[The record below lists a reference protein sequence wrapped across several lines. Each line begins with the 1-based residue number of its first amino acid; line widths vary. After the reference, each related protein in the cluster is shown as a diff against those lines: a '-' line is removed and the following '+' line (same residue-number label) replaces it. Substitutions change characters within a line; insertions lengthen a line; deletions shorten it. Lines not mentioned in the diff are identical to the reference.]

1 MHKAFF
7 MLGRGLAAAALALFL
22 GAGAAGT
29 GGCSSGST
37 GGSEAGNPSRS
48 VVGSLEA
55 APGAALTVAKASVSS
70 QAACPADSVIAVDS
84 RKQEWEFPVEGD
96 CSFALELFYNK
107 AYSIRFRLGDIDVGS
122 MIFQNSPDRF
132 PSPVMEIAEE
142 IVGISLGKVVVDNGH
157 SQPENEPAAQ
167 NDADLD
173 NIPDFE
179 DADDDND
186 GILDIDEPDCDLDG
200 IIDDFDALNTDCIL
214 VSALPDNTVLEVL
227 PRNGSGVTAPE
238 DAVPLDRVI
247 QARFSCEVDAESIDG
262 ETFFVT
268 AKDAADSALQC
279 GFAISGEGTTATC
292 EPTGLVGDTTYQ
304 ATIRSLRCKDG
315 SAISETTWEWRTSA
329 VSEATLPS
337 DVPTTPVEKI
347 PE

>member
-1 MHKAFF
+1 MRRALPF
-7 MLGRGLAAAALALFL
+7 LGRGLAAAALAAFL
-22 GAGAAGT
+22 AASAAGT
-29 GGCSSGST
+29 GGCGSGIT

-55 APGAALTVAKASVSS
+55 PSGAALTLASASLS
-70 QAACPADSVIAVDS
+70 NQTSCPADMVIAVDS
-84 RKQEWEFPVEGD
+84 RKQEWDFPVASD

-132 PSPVMEIAEE
+132 PAPVMEIAEE
-142 IVGISLGKVVVDNGH
+142 SVGISLGTVVVDNGH
-157 SQPENEPAAQ
+157 SQPENEPSAQ

-173 NIPDFE
+173 GAPDFE
-179 DADDDND
+179 DTDDDND
-186 GILDIDEPDCDLDG
+186 GILDVDESDCDLDG
-200 IIDDFDALNTDCIL
+200 IIDDFDALNTECVL
-214 VSALPDNTVLEVL
+214 VSTLPDNTVLEVL
-227 PRNGSGVTAPE
+227 PRNGSGITTPE

-247 QARFSCEVDAESIDG
+247 QARFSCDVDGESVNA

-268 AKDAADSALQC
+268 SKDAPDSALQC
-279 GFAISGEGTTATC
+279 GFVISEEGTTATC
-292 EPTGLVGDTTYQ
+292 EPVGLFPDTAYQ

-315 SAISETTWEWRTSA
+315 AGIAETTWEWRTA
-329 VSEATLPS
+329 PVSEASLPIE
-337 DVPTTPVEKI
+337 VPSSPAEKI